1 MADLSYH
8 PEAKIEIREAAAF
21 YQRRR
26 NGLGEEM
33 LLERWVELGRQAEGQ
48 RSDARGGKSFA

>member
-33 LLERWVELGRQAEGQ
+33 LLERCVELGRQAEGQ
-48 RSDARGGKSFA
+48 RPDARGGKSFA